1 MGKFCAKKPRIIS
14 YSARSSL
21 RPTSFPELG
30 GQDSD
35 LKGKQTR
42 EVRLGHTLSPD

>member
-21 RPTSFPELG
+21 RPVSLNWAAK
-30 GQDSD
+30 DSD